1 MRQTIGRLS
10 IYSPD
15 TFGIASALYELGG
28 MTVIHDASGCN
39 STYTT
44 HDEPRWYEMDSMVF
58 ISAISE
64 MEAVMGDDG
73 KLIRDI
79 ISAAGE
85 LHPKFIAIA
94 GTPIPMMTGFDFKA
108 VAAVIE
114 KKTGIP
120 TFGFATNGMEDY
132 LPGVSMALEAVA
144 ERLTLPAEEKV
155 RGGVNLLGLTPLDFP
170 LDAPEKIRALLE
182 ENGMKVLSSWA
193 MGSSLD
199 EIRDRSAKAEVNL
212 ILSYSGLAAAEKL
225 KEKYGTP
232 YVIGVPI
239 GEFSKTVI
247 RALMESAEDGQN
259 RNALPGAAEESDTV
273 VIGESV
279 AALSLAAALKKP
291 ARVVCPFPDGH
302 GIRDCGAVFAP
313 DEDSLV
319 QALTGAETVIADPLF
334 APAFPEGAKLIRL
347 PHTAYS
353 GRLYDREMG
362 ADIEKIVQLLG
373 KE

>member
-1 MRQTIGRLS
+1 
-10 IYSPD
+10 
-15 TFGIASALYELGG
+15 
-28 MTVIHDASGCN
+28 
-39 STYTT
+39 
-44 HDEPRWYEMDSMVF
+44 
-58 ISAISE
+58 
-64 MEAVMGDDG
+64 
-73 KLIRDI
+73 
-79 ISAAGE
+79 
-85 LHPKFIAIA
+85 
-94 GTPIPMMTGFDFKA
+94 
-108 VAAVIE
+108 
-114 KKTGIP
+114 
-120 TFGFATNGMEDY
+120 
-132 LPGVSMALEAVA
+132 MALEAVA

-232 YVIGVPI
+232 YVIGVPM
-239 GEFSKTVI
+239 GEFSQAVI

-362 ADIEKIVQLLG
+362 ADIEKIVQLLE